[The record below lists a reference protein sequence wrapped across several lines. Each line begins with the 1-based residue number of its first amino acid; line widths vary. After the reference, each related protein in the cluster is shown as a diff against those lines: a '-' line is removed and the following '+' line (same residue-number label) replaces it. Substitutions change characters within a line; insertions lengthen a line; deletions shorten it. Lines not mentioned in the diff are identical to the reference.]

1 MRCLCLCWTAVSAL
15 ALSAHSATA
24 AERMIDLLRDGYRV
38 LYTEPYLS
46 FDGCDYDKAWKVGP
60 FIFLCRSY
68 DYIYHYGEADL
79 LEGNGSYYL
88 CLGEDSCISGDLGG
102 QPIPRRASVPPV
114 QAEFYRRTEN
124 TRMMV
129 QFDLVRSAGLT
140 PEQRK
145 AKETSAAAAFMPAC
159 AKPYTEPLGALLGA
173 AANAVQATRDLSP
186 LDPLPAQAVALDV
199 EFEKCMSRFG
209 VIGYNYVETADGQE
223 HRVPEYLAW
232 AAEPLREFMGGQQG
246 NAATL
251 LGSIG
256 AMVRSRSPKAPRA
269 NCTVNVQACR

>member
-1 MRCLCLCWTAVSAL
+1 MAVSTT
-15 ALSAHSATA
+15 ALSVHSAFA

-38 LYTEPYLS
+38 LHTEPYLS
-46 FDGCDYDKAWKVGP
+46 FDTCEYDKAWKVGP

-68 DYIYHYGEADL
+68 DYIYHYGEAEL

-88 CLGEDSCISGDLGG
+88 CLGEDSCILGDLWG
-102 QPIPRRASVPPV
+102 QPVPRRASVPPV

-159 AKPYTEPLGALLGA
+159 VKPYTERLGGLVGA
-173 AANAVQATRDLSP
+173 AADAVRATHDLSP

-199 EFEKCMSRFG
+199 EFEKCMSKFG
-209 VIGYNYVETADGQE
+209 VIGYNYIETADGRE

-232 AAEPLREFMGGQQG
+232 AAEPLREFVGAAHAPATVEQQG

-256 AMVRSRSPKAPRA
+256 AMVRKRK
-269 NCTVNVQACR
+269 